1 MLTFVRLIT
10 LTYIGIYK
18 ICLLIGYWRLGDPP
32 EVAAKLKTEPAKTP
46 QTVMMTTQS
55 AQPTNQKTTLGAVN
69 QVYANALLFSQRS
82 SPRSTTPPHESLHP
96 LHHLPR
102 HHLNLT
108 PIIITAIL
116 DTGRISASVRLV
128 VAEAKATKSITV
140 VPASSLRIISASELI
155 LANVGQTVLDSVTG

>member
-1 MLTFVRLIT
+1 VRFIA

-18 ICLLIGYWRLGDPP
+18 ICLLIGYRRLGDPP
-32 EVAAKLKTEPAKTP
+32 VVAVKLKTEPVKTP
-46 QTVMMTTQS
+46 QTTTVKMTTQS

-82 SPRSTTPPHESLHP
+82 SPRSTTPPPESLHP

-108 PIIITAIL
+108 PITITAIL
-116 DTGRISASVRLV
+116 DTGRISASDHLV
-128 VAEAKATKSITV
+128 VAQAKVTKSITV
-140 VPASSLRIISASELI
+140 VPASSLCITSASELI